1 VDREIDLM
9 LEMKKCFRLL
19 FANKLLILS
28 IGILFGVSG
37 YFYAKLQKPIYNAGL
52 TFSIKSDNGTFASI
66 SNLSSL
72 LGGGSN
78 PSGSPLE
85 RTMGVLQSESLI
97 MKVLFSTTQIG
108 QKKDLFINHF
118 IDIYEYRSKWAE
130 SKDTSLIQLKNVQ
143 FKPYNSLENLNLEQ
157 KKVLKIILSKI
168 SNPSLSLLKP
178 SFDKKS
184 GIIALNF
191 DSINEELSINFTLNL
206 YQVLVEFYNT
216 ESNTNSSKNLYVIER
231 KVDSIK
237 TLLYQTQMQSA
248 QINDQAL
255 GVILQKDRVD
265 AKSTNVKENM
275 LMIAYGEAQKNLET
289 LRFMTS
295 SSKTLFTILEYPFSP
310 IRPTQKSKIIFAGF
324 GLFLGFFL
332 SFSFLRFRLFFREN
346 DLKKFFV

>member
-1 VDREIDLM
+1 MEKEIDLIAE
-9 LEMKKCFRLL
+9 LKKSIRLL
-19 FANKLLILS
+19 ITYKFYVIAISLLLGG
-28 IGILFGVSG
+28 IGF
-37 YFYAKLQKPIYNAGL
+37 YYAKSSQSIYKADL

-85 RTMGVLQSESLI
+85 RTMEVIKSQSLI
-97 MKVLFSTTQIG
+97 MKVLFSTTMIDH
-108 QKKDLFINHF
+108 KNDLFINHF
-118 IDIYEYRSKWAE
+118 IQVYDYRTKWKE
-130 SKDTSLIQLKNVQ
+130 SKDSSVNQLVKVQ
-143 FKPYNSLENLNLEQ
+143 FQPYNSLDNLTFGQ
-157 KKVLKIILSKI
+157 KKVLKIVLNQIA
-168 SNPSLSLLKP
+168 NPAGNSLLKP

-184 GIIALNF
+184 GIINLGF
-191 DSINEELSINFTLNL
+191 DSINEEFSINFILKL
-206 YQVLVEFYNT
+206 YHLLVEFYNT

-237 TLLYQTQMQSA
+237 SLLYQTQMQSA

-255 GVILQKDRVD
+255 GVVLQKDRVD
-265 AKSTNVKENM
+265 AKSTSVKENM

-310 IRPTQKSKIIFAGF
+310 IRPVQKSKILFTGL
-324 GLFLGFFL
+324 GLFLGFVFC
-332 SFSFLRFRLFFREN
+332 FLFFRIRLFIKEN
-346 DLKKFFV
+346 GWKF